1 MLSTIDVP
9 LNMLETLQDHI
20 AKNFSFLHGKK
31 LLIACSGGLDSVV
44 LARAMHLLTFEIG
57 LAHCNFS
64 LRAAESDEDEAFV
77 IDLAERLSVPVYT
90 ETFDTKA
97 YATASK
103 LSTQMA
109 ARELRYR
116 WFGELLKDF
125 QYDYILTA
133 HHADDDLETFFINLT
148 RGTGLRG
155 LTGIPAQNDSIVRPL
170 LPFTRKEII
179 DFAKQ
184 QKWYWREDSSNL
196 KTEYQRNKLRLEVL
210 PKYKDLAPQVLQNF
224 KKTREHLQSSR
235 DLIEDYMAL
244 IYNLAISEIEG
255 GYKIDIIKLEELP
268 HTEALL
274 YELLAPF
281 GFTSWED
288 ISDLI
293 TAQSGKQIFSVSHRL
308 LKDRDVFLLTEIP
321 SEERNIDFF
330 ISENEKKINYPQ
342 SLQFKSTKKIGNTTP
357 STIYVDKDKISYPL
371 QLRKWRKG
379 DIFQPIG
386 MQGKKKL
393 SKFFKDEKLS
403 LVAKENIWLLCS
415 EDRIIWVVGMRM
427 DDRFKATDKTEHI
440 LEITTTP

>member
-1 MLSTIDVP
+1 
-9 LNMLETLQDHI
+9 
-20 AKNFSFLHGKK
+20 
-31 LLIACSGGLDSVV
+31 
-44 LARAMHLLTFEIG
+44 
-57 LAHCNFS
+57 
-64 LRAAESDEDEAFV
+64 
-77 IDLAERLSVPVYT
+77 
-90 ETFDTKA
+90 
-97 YATASK
+97 
-103 LSTQMA
+103 
-109 ARELRYR
+109 
-116 WFGELLKDF
+116 
-125 QYDYILTA
+125 
-133 HHADDDLETFFINLT
+133 
-148 RGTGLRG
+148 
-155 LTGIPAQNDSIVRPL
+155 
-170 LPFTRKEII
+170 
-179 DFAKQ
+179 
-184 QKWYWREDSSNL
+184 
-196 KTEYQRNKLRLEVL
+196 
-210 PKYKDLAPQVLQNF
+210 
-224 KKTREHLQSSR
+224 
-235 DLIEDYMAL
+235 
-244 IYNLAISEIEG
+244 
-255 GYKIDIIKLEELP
+255 KLEELP

-330 ISENEKKINYPQ
+330 ISENEKKIDHPQ

-379 DIFQPIG
+379 DIFQPFG

-403 LVAKENIWLLCS
+403 LVAKEKIWLLCS